1 MRSALTPEPEHSRD
15 IPYYSTAA
23 PALAAQASDLMR
35 REGCR
40 HCHSLWTLRDM
51 MQAVPSPMLDGMGS
65 LRDESWLF
73 DYLSASDPQSI
84 LPSRLKKEYR
94 MPSYA
99 GLPEAE
105 RRTLAA
111 YLASLR
117 VRDWYLAETRRMEQE
132 KLTGVSPPETAP
144 AAK

>member
-1 MRSALTPEPEHSRD
+1 
-15 IPYYSTAA
+15 
-23 PALAAQASDLMR
+23 
-35 REGCR
+35 
-40 HCHSLWTLRDM
+40 
-51 MQAVPSPMLDGMGS
+51 VPSPMLDGMGS
-65 LRDESWLF
+65 LRDEAWLYA
-73 DYLSASDPQSI
+73 YLSAPDPQSI